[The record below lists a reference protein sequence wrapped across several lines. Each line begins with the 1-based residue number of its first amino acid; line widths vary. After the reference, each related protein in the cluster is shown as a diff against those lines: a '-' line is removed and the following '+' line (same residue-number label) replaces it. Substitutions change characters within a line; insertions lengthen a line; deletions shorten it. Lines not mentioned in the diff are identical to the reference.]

1 MQEKR
6 KSDVSA
12 KVKSQAADDDGQRLL
27 TEVRQPLAV
36 SVDHAQRCPNPLGYS
51 AREER
56 E

>member
-1 MQEKR
+1 MQEQR

-12 KVKSQAADDDGQRLL
+12 KVESQAAADDGQRLL
-27 TEVRQPLAV
+27 AEVNQPLAEC
-36 SVDHAQRCPNPLGYS
+36 VDRAQRCPNPLGYS